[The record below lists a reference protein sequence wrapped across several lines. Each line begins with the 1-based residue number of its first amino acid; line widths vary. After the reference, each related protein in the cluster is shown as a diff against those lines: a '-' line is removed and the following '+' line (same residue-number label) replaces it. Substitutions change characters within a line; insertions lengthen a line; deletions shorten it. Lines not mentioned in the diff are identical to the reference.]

1 MSYLIDFSKF
11 NIGYVAYCGML
22 DEYQNVTKLDI
33 STFNTSS
40 VTHMYG
46 MFRGCSSLGS
56 MIYLHLIQVVLLICI
71 VCFVDVVV

>member
-40 VTHMYG
+40 VTQCM
-46 MFRGCSSLGS
+46 
-56 MIYLHLIQVVLLICI
+56 
-71 VCFVDVVV
+71 VCFVDVVVWVQ